1 MVVVVL
7 SHERYGHHIQWSLS
21 GVAKSAIRRGN
32 PKREMQAVLK
42 HIVKEA
48 FEGQH

>member
-1 MVVVVL
+1 MVVVL
-7 SHERYGHHIQWSLS
+7 SHERYGHHMQWSLS
-21 GVAKSAIRRGN
+21 GIAKSAIRRGN